1 MSSTLLQ
8 SQLLELECLERRLD
22 EDLRGLALEHYRAL
36 SGSASLSNKEVS
48 GPSVT
53 VLERVKAAA
62 DALSNG
68 PVDEL
73 AGLQRRVAHLRAAS
87 ASSSV
92 GGVGGVGSGVGSG
105 GGSAST
111 IGGGG
116 GTHAGV
122 AALDLLE
129 LPSLMDACVRSALAP
144 PSNTTSTLSSS
155 GIGGSGS
162 PLSGSHVSSTTSTLA
177 AGDDAVDLVDFA
189 CTLFASQRLLTIAAG
204 GQKINAK
211 AVDGTREKDTS
222 SQLNHHQ
229 HHDHHYRSARALVGV
244 VRDVLGHSYELRA
257 GLCLILSSRS
267 PLPTALKA
275 IALLRRLARVQRRGR
290 ERARIA
296 AGAPPDASVPLAGSD
311 AEAADIAAELRAL
324 FVAERDWLIARE
336 VEAVAT
342 ATAAA
347 SVSGSDSTASTQGLP
362 SAAQPSFLRVFE
374 LHRIL
379 TTELVSHFSAVAS
392 SLAARPPPTS
402 SSTPN
407 MVVVGGSASTSS
419 AATIVVD
426 ARLRAP
432 LAAAIAW
439 RADATLSAACTA
451 LISLPEAG
459 AASAAQPMAY
469 AARRAARFGT
479 EFSAPLGAAWSAFIL
494 DTLAARLAAARR
506 AVTGADPKDERA
518 CSVLVNAALRATLGV
533 ANSLRTVLPA
543 AQKRAIVDEFLQH
556 IDALADARAVTA
568 WASCASAFADAAE
581 PLLSLCERYATE

>member
-8 SQLLELECLERRLD
+8 SQLLELEALERRLD

-36 SGSASLSNKEVS
+36 SGSASIGKEEN
-48 GPSVT
+48 GPSVA
-53 VLERVKAAA
+53 VLERVKTAA

-87 ASSSV
+87 ASSSHTTSSV
-92 GGVGGVGSGVGSG
+92 GGGGGSGVGSG
-105 GGSAST
+105 SGSAST
-111 IGGGG
+111 IGGT
-116 GTHAGV
+116 THAGV

-129 LPSLMDACVRSALAP
+129 LPSLMDACVRAALAP

-155 GIGGSGS
+155 GSS
-162 PLSGSHVSSTTSTLA
+162 SLSGSHVSSTTSTLA

-204 GQKINAK
+204 GQKGAK
-211 AVDGTREKDTS
+211 AVDDGGNPEKDT
-222 SQLNHHQ
+222 HHRD
-229 HHDHHYRSARALVGV
+229 DHHRSARALVGV

-267 PLPTALKA
+267 PLPAALKA

-296 AGAPPDASVPLAGSD
+296 AGAPPDTCIPLAGSD

-324 FVAERDWLIARE
+324 FVAERDGLIARE

-342 ATAAA
+342 AAAN
-347 SVSGSDSTASTQGLP
+347 VSGSDASSTQGLP

-392 SLAARPPPTS
+392 SLAARPPPSITTG
-402 SSTPN
+402 STP
-407 MVVVGGSASTSS
+407 ATS
-419 AATIVVD
+419 TIVVD

-479 EFSAPLGAAWSAFIL
+479 DFSAPLGAAWAAFIL
-494 DTLAARLAAARR
+494 DTLSARLAAARR
-506 AVTGADPKDERA
+506 AVAGADPKDERA

-568 WASCASAFADAAE
+568 WASCASAFADASE
-581 PLLSLCERYATE
+581 PLLALCERYAVE